1 MNVASE
7 QQSTMPPTDKPTVG
21 FIGLGAMGSRMA
33 ANIAAAGFPMICFD
47 VSGTEDRA
55 PDGATIA
62 ASVGA
67 VAAAAEVIILSL
79 PNGAISAAVAEEII
93 ESNQRAV
100 STIID
105 TSTIGVR
112 AAKDVHGRLA
122 ASELAY
128 MDAPVSGGIAG
139 AAAGTIALM
148 FAGPKEIFEA
158 LSPVLRAM
166 SKKPFHVGT
175 EPGQAQAMKLLNN
188 YLSGLALTAT
198 SEAIAFG
205 LTQGLEMGT
214 MLDVLNVS
222 SGQNTATADKFPN
235 RVMGET
241 YDAEFL
247 NTLYLKDITLY
258 VENVGNAGTA
268 DTIAKNLLPIWQ
280 RFTAAEPGADF
291 TKIFP
296 FVRDKR

>member
-1 MNVASE
+1 MATD
-7 QQSTMPPTDKPTVG
+7 QQQPIVG

-33 ANIAAAGFPMICFD
+33 ANVAAAGFEMICFD
-47 VSGTEDRA
+47 AAGTEARA
-55 PDGATIA
+55 PEGAKIGA
-62 ASVGA
+62 NVGA

-79 PNGAISAAVAEEII
+79 PNGDISASVAEEII
-93 ESNQRAV
+93 ETNQRSV

-105 TSTIGVR
+105 TSTIGVA
-112 AAKDVHGRLA
+112 AAKSVHGRLA
-122 ASELAY
+122 ASELSY

-139 AAAGTIALM
+139 AASGSIALM
-148 FAGPKEIFEA
+148 FAGPKEDFDA
-158 LSPVLRAM
+158 LAPVLTAM
-166 SKKPFHVGT
+166 SKRPFHVGE

-205 LTQGLEMGT
+205 LTQGLEMST

-222 SGQNTATADKFPN
+222 SGQNTATSDKFPN
-235 RVMGET
+235 RVLTET
-241 YDAEFL
+241 YNAEFL
-247 NTLYLKDITLY
+247 NTLYLKDISLY
-258 VENVGNAGTA
+258 VENVTQAGTA
-268 DTIAKNLLPIWQ
+268 DTISQNLLPIWQ

-291 TKIFP
+291 TRIFP

>member
-1 MNVASE
+1 MATE
-7 QQSTMPPTDKPTVG
+7 QQQPDRQPVVG

-33 ANIAAAGFPMICFD
+33 ANVAKAGFQMICFD
-47 VSGTEDRA
+47 VAGTKDRA
-55 PDGATIA
+55 PDSARIA

-67 VAAAAEVIILSL
+67 VAREADVIILSL
-79 PNGAISAAVAEEII
+79 PNGDISAQVAEQII
-93 ESNQRAV
+93 ETNQRAV

-105 TSTIGVR
+105 TSTIGVAAAR
-112 AAKDVHGRLA
+112 AVHGRLA
-122 ASELAY
+122 ASELSY

-148 FAGPKEIFEA
+148 FAGPVATFEA
-158 LSPVLRAM
+158 LSPVLTAM
-166 SKKPFHVGT
+166 SKRPFHVGE

-198 SEAIAFG
+198 SEAISFG
-205 LTQGLEMGT
+205 LTQGLEMST

-222 SGQNTATADKFPN
+222 SGQNTATSDKFPN
-235 RVMGET
+235 RVLPET

-247 NTLYLKDITLY
+247 NTLYLKDISLY
-258 VENVGNAGTA
+258 VENVAQAGTV
-268 DTIAKNLLPIWQ
+268 DTISRNLLPIWQ

-291 TKIFP
+291 TRIFP

>member
-1 MNVASE
+1 MACG
-7 QQSTMPPTDKPTVG
+7 QAAIVG

-33 ANIAAAGFPMICFD
+33 ANVAKAGFEMICFD
-47 VSGTEDRA
+47 VAGTEARA
-55 PDGATIA
+55 PEGAKIG

-67 VAAAAEVIILSL
+67 VAAAADVIILSL
-79 PNGAISAAVAEEII
+79 PNGDISAAVAEEII
-93 ESNQRAV
+93 ETNQRTV

-105 TSTIGVR
+105 TSTIGVA
-112 AAKDVHGRLA
+112 AAKAVHGRFA

-148 FAGPKEIFEA
+148 FAGPAADFAA
-158 LSPVLRAM
+158 LAPILSAM
-166 SKKPFHVGT
+166 SKRPFHVG
-175 EPGQAQAMKLLNN
+175 EEAGQAQAMKLLNN
-188 YLSGLALTAT
+188 FLSGLALTAT

-205 LTQGLEMGT
+205 LTQGLEMAT
-214 MLDVLNVS
+214 MLEVLNVS
-222 SGQNTATADKFPN
+222 SGQNTATSDKFPN
-235 RVMGET
+235 RVLPET

-247 NTLYLKDITLY
+247 NTLYLKDISLY

-268 DTIAKNLLPIWQ
+268 DAISRNLLPIWQ
-280 RFTAAEPGADF
+280 RFTADQPGADF
-291 TKIFP
+291 TRIFP